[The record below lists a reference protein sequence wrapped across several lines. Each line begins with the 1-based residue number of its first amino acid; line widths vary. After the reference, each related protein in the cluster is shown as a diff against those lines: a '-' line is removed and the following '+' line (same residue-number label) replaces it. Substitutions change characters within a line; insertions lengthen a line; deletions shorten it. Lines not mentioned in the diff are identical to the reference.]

1 MLKPEMFA
9 TIRISA
15 GEKHVLAI
23 PVSAVQREGEK
34 SIIFV
39 EKGENSFEKR
49 VVDSGPP
56 LNGFHEVFSGVKEG
70 ERVVVKGAFT
80 LKSEGLKGL
89 MEGE

>member
-9 TIRISA
+9 AIRISA
-15 GEKHVLAI
+15 GKRHVLAI

-34 SIIFV
+34 SIVFV

-70 ERVVVKGAFT
+70 ERVVINGAFT